1 MLYRTDARTPANLGT
16 LPSLVH
22 RHRNPTRRL
31 DEPVIEGQKTQVAEP
46 LSEPD
51 GARQMNDVEA
61 PQSVTFGHL
70 PSPVSD
76 EV

>member
-1 MLYRTDARTPANLGT
+1 MRYLTDARTPANLGT

-22 RHRNPTRRL
+22 RHRSSKRRL
-31 DEPVIEGQKTQVAEP
+31 DQPVIEGHETQVVEP

-51 GARQMNDVEA
+51 GAREMNGVEA

-70 PSPVSD
+70 SSPVSD